1 MGLLQGLHLAGWST
15 VQDEAK
21 EIHLKRAILGY
32 ARYNKTV
39 GYSQGL
45 NIITALVSEVVNF
58 KEEPTLKVVYQKN

>member
-1 MGLLQGLHLAGWST
+1 M
-15 VQDEAK
+15 QDEAK

-32 ARYNKTV
+32 ARYNKSV

-45 NIITALVSEVVNF
+45 NIIAALVSEVVNF